1 MCYRCYR
8 CDKKWWQEKE
18 NKGFT
23 LLEVLASML
32 IMMILIVPLYFQLG
46 RGLASQEAQ
55 DELFRLTLLAKRH
68 VELLRSEYEANN
80 RLISR
85 ETIFQLGEGQTGE
98 FHWQVEWEL
107 LSAGSSRG
115 LYQVVVR
122 YYQLGQQDITAQ
134 VQLTTRL
141 MGELP

>member
-1 MCYRCYR
+1 MCYRR
-8 CDKKWWQEKE
+8 EKKKWWQGTE

-32 IMMILIVPLYFQLG
+32 IVMILIVPLYFQLG
-46 RGLASQEAQ
+46 QGLVSQEAQ
-55 DELFRLTLLAKRH
+55 DGQFRLTLLAKRH
-68 VELLRSEYEANN
+68 VELFRNEYEANN

-85 ETIFQLGEGQTGE
+85 ETILQSGEGQTGE
-98 FHWQVEWEL
+98 FHWQVEWNL
-107 LSAGSSRG
+107 LTAGSNRG

-122 YYQLGQQDITAQ
+122 YYQLGQQDMAAQ